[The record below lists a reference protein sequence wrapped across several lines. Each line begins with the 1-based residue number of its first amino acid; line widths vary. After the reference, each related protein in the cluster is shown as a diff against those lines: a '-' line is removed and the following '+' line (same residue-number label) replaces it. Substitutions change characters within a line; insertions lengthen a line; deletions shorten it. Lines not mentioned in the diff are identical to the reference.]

1 MELLSKKIVMGK
13 DIGVHG
19 NLFGGILMAW
29 LDEAAASLATEFC
42 RTPNMLTVKI
52 GELVFQ
58 KPLKAGH
65 HLRIYGEVT
74 KVGNSSIS
82 ISLEAKRYNLYNGDE
97 VVVCNTN
104 STFVRVDDDG
114 SPTPIDDSIRS
125 NFVKKMTKNE

>member
-1 MELLSKKIVMGK
+1 MDLLSKKIVMAK

-29 LDEAAASLATEFC
+29 LDEAAASLATEYC
-42 RTPNMLTVKI
+42 RTPNMLTVRI

-74 KVGNSSIS
+74 HIGRSSIA
-82 ISLEAKRYNLYNGDE
+82 ISLEARRYNLYSGE
-97 VVVCNTN
+97 EIVVCNTN
-104 STFVRVDDDG
+104 STFVRVDEDG
-114 SPTPIDDSIRS
+114 SPTPIDDS
-125 NFVKKMTKNE
+125 VKLFFKNKS

>member
-1 MELLSKKIVMGK
+1 MDLLSKKIVMAK

-29 LDEAAASLATEFC
+29 LDEAAAALATEYC
-42 RTPNMLTVKI
+42 RTPNMLTVRI
-52 GELVFQ
+52 GELIFK

-74 KVGNSSIS
+74 HVGNSSIS
-82 ISLEAKRYNLYNGDE
+82 ISLEARRFNLYSGDE

-104 STFVRVDDDG
+104 STFVRIDDDG
-114 SPTPIDDSIRS
+114 QSTPIDDSIRS
-125 NFVKKMTKNE
+125 NFKALSNK

>member
-1 MELLSKKIVMGK
+1 MSILLSKKIVMAK

-42 RTPNMLTVKI
+42 KTPNMVTVKI
-52 GELVFQ
+52 GELAFK

-65 HLRIYGEVT
+65 HLRIYG
-74 KVGNSSIS
+74 KINHIGNSSIE
-82 ISLEAKRYNLYNGDE
+82 IYLEAKRYNLYSQEE
-97 VVVCNTN
+97 VVVCDTT

-114 SPTPIDDSIRS
+114 NPIPIDNSIKEQ
-125 NFVKKMTKNE
+125 FIKNITL